1 MTNEELRRFNWYS
14 WLLYLSKDGTG
25 VLTDDEKADYHE
37 LMKKWLVDEGLA
49 TPAEVSELGG
59 YYA

>member
-14 WLLYLSKDGTG
+14 WLLYLSKDGPG
-25 VLTDDEKADYHE
+25 VLTDDEKSDYDQ

-49 TPAEVSELGG
+49 TPAEVSEL
-59 YYA
+59 